1 MRPSVIRLKSSL
13 LMQDVL
19 ERPITSYMHRLFVIL
34 DENMSVASAVKQM
47 HSHNAGSIMVLRG
60 NRPVGIVT
68 DSDIINKVVMK
79 GEDSDEVFLKSI
91 MSTPLITISPKGTVK
106 QALHLMRLHEIKR
119 IPVADTTGV
128 IGVVTQE
135 SLANAVRTSVI
146 ERTFSR
152 YRSLIREQYKPILG
166 NLGILLQFSGILLV
180 VPAFLGTALG
190 ESSSIVGIFFAVVG
204 LSFGGFFLA
213 NIGEKGPMNLKQA
226 SIFIVSGFVLLSL
239 FGSIPYIYINPFGS
253 DTDPFG
259 LFVNS
264 FFESASGFTTAGLS
278 VISDLD
284 SLPKSL
290 NFYHSYTQWV
300 GGLSF
305 VYLVMIL
312 FFPERKLSAM
322 RSVLG
327 GGLLRVRE
335 LLITIVGI
343 FSAYTLILIF
353 MVIIFSQTDAL
364 NAISLILSTITGG
377 GFIPAPDIIS
387 PNHPERLAML
397 AVGMILSALP
407 FAFHYHIFSRKGL
420 LTRKTISIEVAV
432 FLILLIVAIP
442 IFYWLSSG
450 HVDIYSSIFHIISGS
465 TTTGFQYLN
474 IQSIP
479 YAAKIYLT
487 AIMLVGGT
495 AFSTAGGIKVGR
507 FIVLY
512 QEFTKKSREKDRSS
526 VTGASTSTSISS
538 TTNPYRS
545 TEFLTRL
552 RDDHRKSNLEELLE
566 QQERVLK
573 RVSLIMSKKVVREI
587 LTVIALY
594 ISVALIT
601 GSVLSSL
608 TNSPF
613 EDAMFEA
620 ASAISTT
627 GLTAGITSVNL
638 DLFSKLMLATNMI
651 VGRFEIIAI
660 LYIFFSYF
668 RK

>member
-1 MRPSVIRLKSSL
+1 
-13 LMQDVL
+13 MQDVL
-19 ERPITSYMHRLFVIL
+19 ERPVTSYMHRLFVIL

-47 HSHNAGSIMVLRG
+47 HSHNAGAIIVLRG
-60 NRPVGIVT
+60 NKPVGIVT
-68 DSDIINKVVMK
+68 DSDIINKVVMR

-91 MSTPLITISPKGTVK
+91 MSTPLVTISPKGTVK
-106 QALHLMRLHEIKR
+106 QALHLMRLNEIKR
-119 IPVADTTGV
+119 IPVADTVGIV
-128 IGVVTQE
+128 GVVTQE

-190 ESSSIVGIFFAVVG
+190 ESSSIVGIFFAVIG
-204 LSFGGFFLA
+204 LSFAGFFLT

-226 SIFIVSGFVLLSL
+226 SIFIVSGFILLSL
-239 FGSIPYIYINPFGS
+239 FGSIPYIYINPFG
-253 DTDPFG
+253 TDEGAFV

-264 FFESASGFTTAGLS
+264 FFESASGFTTGGLS

-284 SLPKSL
+284 SLPKSF

-327 GGLLRVRE
+327 GGVLRVRE

-343 FSAYTLILIF
+343 FTAYTLILIF
-353 MVIIFSQTDAL
+353 MIIIFSQTDTL
-364 NAISLILSTITGG
+364 NAISLVFSTITGG
-377 GFIPAPDIIS
+377 GFIPSLDIIT

-407 FAFHYHIFSRKGL
+407 FAFHYHIFSKKGL
-420 LTRKTISIEVAV
+420 WTRKTISLEVAV
-432 FLILLIVAIP
+432 FLILLIVAVP
-442 IFYWLSSG
+442 IFYWLSWG
-450 HVDIYSSIFHIISGS
+450 QVDIYTSIFHIISGS

-479 YAAKIYLT
+479 DTAKIFLT
-487 AIMLVGGT
+487 LIMLVGGT

-512 QEFTKKSREKDRSS
+512 QELTSKSREKNRIAIAE
-526 VTGASTSTSISS
+526 TSTSSSISS

-545 TEFLTRL
+545 TEFLSRL
-552 RDDHRKSNLEELLE
+552 RDEHRKSNLQELAE
-566 QQERVLK
+566 QQERFLK

-587 LTVIALY
+587 LTIIALY
-594 ISVALIT
+594 FSVALIS
-601 GSVLSSL
+601 GLALSSL
-608 TNSPF
+608 TNSSF

-620 ASAISTT
+620 VSAISTT
-627 GLTAGITSVNL
+627 GLTAGITTVNL
-638 DLFSKLMLATNMI
+638 DVFSKLILTINMI

-668 RK
+668 RR

>member
-1 MRPSVIRLKSSL
+1 
-13 LMQDVL
+13 MQDVL
-19 ERPITSYMHRLFVIL
+19 ERPVTSYMHRLFVVL

-47 HSHNAGSIMVLRG
+47 HSHNAGSIIVLRG
-60 NRPVGIVT
+60 NRPTGMVT

-79 GEDSDEVFLKSI
+79 GEDSDDVFLKSI
-91 MSTPLITISPKGTVK
+91 MSAPLVTISPKGTVK
-106 QALHLMRLHEIKR
+106 QALQLMRLNEIKR
-119 IPVADTTGV
+119 IPVADTSG
-128 IGVVTQE
+128 ILGVVTQE
-135 SLANAVRTSVI
+135 MLANAVRTSVI

-190 ESSSIVGIFFAVVG
+190 ESASIVGIFFAVVG
-204 LSFGGFFLA
+204 LSFAGFFLT

-226 SIFIVSGFVLLSL
+226 SIFIVSGFILLSL

-253 DTDPFG
+253 DTGAFV

-264 FFESASGFTTAGLS
+264 FFESASGFTTGGLS

-284 SLPKSL
+284 SLPMSL

-322 RSVLG
+322 KSVLG

-343 FSAYTLILIF
+343 FTAYTLILILTL
-353 MVIIFSQTDAL
+353 IIFSQTDVL
-364 NAISLILSTITGG
+364 NTISLVFSTITGG
-377 GFIPAPDIIS
+377 GFIPAPDIIT
-387 PNHPERLAML
+387 PNHPERIAILS
-397 AVGMILSALP
+397 VGMILSALP

-432 FLILLIVAIP
+432 FLVLLTVAIP
-442 IFYWLSSG
+442 IFYWLSSSQ
-450 HVDIYSSIFHIISGS
+450 VDIYSSIFHIISGS

-479 YAAKIYLT
+479 YTAKIFLIL
-487 AIMLVGGT
+487 IMLVGGT

-507 FIVLY
+507 FVILY
-512 QEFTKKSREKDRSS
+512 QEFTKKSREKDRTSLMG
-526 VTGASTSTSISS
+526 TSTSTSISS

-552 RDDHRKSNLEELLE
+552 RDEHRKSNLEELLE
-566 QQERVLK
+566 QQERILK

-594 ISVALIT
+594 VSVALIT

-620 ASAISTT
+620 VSAISTT

-638 DLFSKLMLATNMI
+638 DVFSKLMLTTNMI

-668 RK
+668 RR